1 MENNFFEKSMTLLLG
16 SNARVVGYLT
26 IILGSLNVLLVLSII
41 SVISKAPIPSNVMTL
56 VVLLLLALLGTAIL
70 QIISGIKAKTTGE
83 GFRDF
88 LFTNDKMIEQISVGY
103 LKNYFTITKI
113 LYIVNISF
121 FVLIIIFLKTGLF
134 KEMLVINPF

>member
-88 LFTNDKMIEQISVGY
+88 CSL
-103 LKNYFTITKI
+103 TIR
-113 LYIVNISF
+113 
-121 FVLIIIFLKTGLF
+121 
-134 KEMLVINPF
+134 